1 MLIKETY
8 VQIGQRLKNSRLKK
22 KRTIEK
28 ISERTKISIQNL
40 NNIENGNFHLLA
52 GEFYQKSFIKSY
64 CKELRISDKKLLL
77 MLDNPLS
84 KSNEDSKLNE
94 NKGEKLKQNRP
105 FLINEKIPTMPLMV
119 LASIG
124 LIAVFLFNFYS
135 GTDQE
140 DNIKMTVIEP
150 KPEQELIKIEEN
162 IINQN
167 EETASIKQVRIE
179 DSDNIQNYQTQNNE
193 IHNQQIIAK
202 NDVWIEI
209 KDQNENILISTVLK
223 KDEFFKLPNSRNE
236 VIISASNAGSLFL
249 KDTNNNF
256 TDLGSFGD
264 ILNSVQLNSLITN
277 H

>member
-84 KSNEDSKLNE
+84 KSNEDSKLDE

-140 DNIKMTVIEP
+140 DNIKMAVIEP

-162 IINQN
+162 IINTKLKAIIVAYN
-167 EETASIKQVRIE
+167 YLNNKRLLTISE
-179 DSDNIQNYQTQNNE
+179 DS
-193 IHNQQIIAK
+193 
-202 NDVWIEI
+202 
-209 KDQNENILISTVLK
+209 LINAFKYLK
-223 KDEFFKLPNSRNE
+223 EKSY
-236 VIISASNAGSLFL
+236 
-249 KDTNNNF
+249 
-256 TDLGSFGD
+256 
-264 ILNSVQLNSLITN
+264 
-277 H
+277 

>member
-140 DNIKMTVIEP
+140 DNIKMAVIEP

-223 KDEFFKLPNSRNE
+223 KDEFFKLPNNRSE
-236 VIISASNAGSLFL
+236 VIISASNAGLLVL
-249 KDTNNNF
+249 KDENNNL
-256 TDLGSFGD
+256 TDLGSSGD

>member
-94 NKGEKLKQNRP
+94 NKGEK
-105 FLINEKIPTMPLMV
+105 
-119 LASIG
+119 
-124 LIAVFLFNFYS
+124 
-135 GTDQE
+135 
-140 DNIKMTVIEP
+140 
-150 KPEQELIKIEEN
+150 
-162 IINQN
+162 
-167 EETASIKQVRIE
+167 
-179 DSDNIQNYQTQNNE
+179 
-193 IHNQQIIAK
+193 
-202 NDVWIEI
+202 
-209 KDQNENILISTVLK
+209 
-223 KDEFFKLPNSRNE
+223 
-236 VIISASNAGSLFL
+236 
-249 KDTNNNF
+249 
-256 TDLGSFGD
+256 
-264 ILNSVQLNSLITN
+264 
-277 H
+277 

>member
-140 DNIKMTVIEP
+140 DNIKMAVIEP

-249 KDTNNNF
+249 KATNNNF

>member
-1 MLIKETY
+1 MLY
-8 VQIGQRLKNSRLKK
+8 
-22 KRTIEK
+22 
-28 ISERTKISIQNL
+28 
-40 NNIENGNFHLLA
+40 
-52 GEFYQKSFIKSY
+52 
-64 CKELRISDKKLLL
+64 
-77 MLDNPLS
+77 
-84 KSNEDSKLNE
+84 
-94 NKGEKLKQNRP
+94 
-105 FLINEKIPTMPLMV
+105 
-119 LASIG
+119 
-124 LIAVFLFNFYS
+124 FYS

-140 DNIKMTVIEP
+140 DNIKMAVIEP

-249 KDTNNNF
+249 KDTNKRE
-256 TDLGSFGD
+256 
-264 ILNSVQLNSLITN
+264 LNLFIFPVKTQ
-277 H
+277 